1 MLTLLWRVDKFGSH
15 TFVSGAAHSCFT
27 AWRTSVV
34 TMKSRFAITLLCV
47 GAVAFACGP
56 RARNDANT
64 TSATTTLASARSV
77 RQQGAPR
84 ATQSKSITAAFDVT
98 RDAATIRFAL
108 QVVNSGKKSVEL
120 TFPSGQTH
128 DFVVLDSTG
137 TEVWRWGTGRLF
149 TQALQNKLLS
159 RGESLAMTES
169 WDAPT
174 LKPGRYTVVATLKS
188 ENYPVRETAEIAV
201 GSERLAIRE

>member
-1 MLTLLWRVDKFGSH
+1 
-15 TFVSGAAHSCFT
+15 
-27 AWRTSVV
+27 
-34 TMKSRFAITLLCV
+34 MKSRFAITLLCV

-77 RQQGAPR
+77 RQQGAPH
-84 ATQSKSITAAFDVT
+84 ATQSKSSITAAFDVT

-108 QVVNSGKKSVEL
+108 QVVNSGKKSIEL

>member
-1 MLTLLWRVDKFGSH
+1 
-15 TFVSGAAHSCFT
+15 
-27 AWRTSVV
+27 
-34 TMKSRFAITLLCV
+34 MKSRFAITLLCV

-56 RARNDANT
+56 RARSDANT
-64 TSATTTLASARSV
+64 TSANTTLASARSV
-77 RQQGAPR
+77 TQQGAPRGAQR
-84 ATQSKSITAAFDVT
+84 ATQSKSPITAAFDVT

-108 QVVNSGKKSVEL
+108 QVVNSGKKSIEL

-137 TEVWRWGTGRLF
+137 KEVWRWGTGRLF

-159 RGESLAMTES
+159 RGESLDMTES

-188 ENYPVRETAEIAV
+188 ENYPVRETAELSV
-201 GSERLAIRE
+201 GAERLAVK